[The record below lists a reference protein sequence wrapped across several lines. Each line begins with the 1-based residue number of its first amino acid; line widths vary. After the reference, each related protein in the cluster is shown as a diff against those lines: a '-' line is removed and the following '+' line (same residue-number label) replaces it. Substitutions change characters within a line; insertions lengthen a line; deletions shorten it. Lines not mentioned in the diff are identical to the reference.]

1 MRRRPPRST
10 RTDTLFPYTTLFRSI
25 AIDDDLVEPLL
36 AIDDMVPVPIA
47 IGEVG
52 VIIDLHLI
60 AGPDP
65 VRLRISVSAK
75 AVEQQRVT
83 EYARHEE
90 LTSGSNAAQARS
102 EERRSGTEG
111 YSSCRARW

>member
-1 MRRRPPRST
+1 MSAK
-10 RTDTLFPYTTLFRSI
+10 RTGNGYAWALGEHGI

-60 AGPDP
+60 TGPDP
-65 VRLRISVSAK
+65 VRLRISISAK

-90 LTSGSNAAQARS
+90 LTSGSIAAQDADGCAGQ
-102 EERRSGTEG
+102 EIG
-111 YSSCRARW
+111 RAHV